1 MNSKKSELLFGN
13 LLIVVAISITI
24 LMMHH
29 YLNPQI
35 NSDILLGFILVIIA
49 IFLYL
54 FLGGSIIDNFLA
66 KDKNLKNLVDET
78 LHELNTPIATI
89 EANLTLLKRSVKDE
103 KNLKRLD
110 RIKAASTN
118 LSKLYEGIEY
128 NIKEN
133 IQDIEIS
140 TFDLYDLI
148 EKSIANFKEIKGDI
162 NIKNQVPNIEIST
175 DKNGFLKIINNLI
188 SNAIKYNKKDGKVD
202 IYMEDKTLIIKDTGI
217 GIDTKNLFIV
227 FNKAYQENSST
238 EGFGLGLSIVK
249 RFCDEHRI
257 KILIDANRG
266 VGTGVMLDLGM
277 LM

>member
-29 YLNPQI
+29 YLKPQI

-49 IFLYL
+49 TVLYL

-103 KNLKRLD
+103 KNIKRLD

-175 DKNGFLKIINNLI
+175 DKNGFLKTINNLI
-188 SNAIKYNKKDGKVD
+188 SNAIKYNKKDGLVD

-227 FNKAYQENSST
+227 FDKAYQENSST

-257 KILIDANRG
+257 KIRIDADRG